1 MARVKDNII
10 VKGLSGR
17 IDNLVIKTYS
27 YGTVVS
33 KMPDRSKVKLS
44 QKQKK
49 ANKRFQEAVFFAK
62 SVLADPSKQK
72 PYKKLV
78 KKGKSLYHAALSD
91 FLRRPA

>member
-10 VKGLSGR
+10 IKGLSGR
-17 IDNLVIKTYS
+17 IDNLLVKNYS
-27 YGTVVS
+27 YGTVIS

-49 ANKRFQEAVFFAK
+49 ANKRFQEAVRYAQ
-62 SVLADPSKQK
+62 SILADPSKQK

-78 KKGKSLYHAALSD
+78 KEGKSLYHAALSD
-91 FLRRPA
+91 FLRRSG